1 MHYDVTVT
9 SYMGCLYFFGMYGK
23 KRPIAIPWYPI
34 GISRGVIF
42 QVHGGCNNPHLGKIY
57 VMRNGLVIGG
67 LMPSLNFSDNL
78 LQDTCFIFFKNND
91 NFEIAYKT
99 CLISVWGVVPP

>member
-34 GISRGVIF
+34 SISRGLFFKFI
-42 QVHGGCNNPHLGKIY
+42 GGCNNPLGKIY
-57 VMRNGLVIGG
+57 YEKWLGIGR
-67 LMPSLNFSDNL
+67 L
-78 LQDTCFIFFKNND
+78 T
-91 NFEIAYKT
+91 YKAR
-99 CLISVWGVVPP
+99 